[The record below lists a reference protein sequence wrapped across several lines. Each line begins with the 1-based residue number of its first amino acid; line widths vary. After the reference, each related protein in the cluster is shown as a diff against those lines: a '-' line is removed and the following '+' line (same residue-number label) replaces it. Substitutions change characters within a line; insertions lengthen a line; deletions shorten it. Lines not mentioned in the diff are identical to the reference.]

1 MSRIAKMPVD
11 LPKGVNATLAADA
24 VTIKGAKGALTL
36 LLARGITVAQNEQ
49 QLVVAVT
56 AAKDAATRIATA
68 GATRANLANMVVG
81 VTRGF
86 ERKLELVG
94 VGYRAAVQ
102 GKNLNLTLGFS
113 HPVSYLVPE
122 GISIETPSQT
132 EIIIKGVDR
141 QKVGQVAA
149 EIRGYR
155 PPEPYKGKG
164 VRYAGER
171 IVMKE
176 GKKK

>member
-1 MSRIAKMPVD
+1 MSRVANRPVE
-11 LPKGVNATLAADA
+11 LPQGVTASVAANLIK
-24 VTIKGAKGALTL
+24 VKGAKGELS
-36 LLARGITVAQNEQ
+36 
-49 QLVVAVT
+49 LVVANGVSVEQQDKKLQVKFDG
-56 AAKDAATRIATA
+56 AQARMSA
-68 GATRANLANMVVG
+68 GAARAHLANMVQG
-81 VTRGF
+81 VSKGY

-102 GKNLNLTLGFS
+102 GKVLNLTLGFS
-113 HPVSYLVPE
+113 HAVNFPIPD
-122 GISIETPSQT
+122 GISMETPSQT
-132 EIIIKGVDR
+132 EITIKGIDL

-149 EIRGYR
+149 KIRAIR

-164 VRYAGER
+164 VRYVGEQ